1 MRALHLSWTAIPVL
15 NVLQQVFLKYSAD
28 DVPATDAWGFV
39 LQTLGSPWFMAAIIA
54 ETVCFLVWMTV
65 LSELDLAKAF
75 PLSAVSY
82 VLIMGVAWVFF
93 GEMVTPLQ
101 IIGSTLIL
109 SGIFCI
115 ATASP
120 KQEEASAAN
129 SE

>member
-1 MRALHLSWTAIPVL
+1 MRALHLTWTAIPVL

-28 DVPATDAWGFV
+28 DVPPLDAWGFI
-39 LQTLGSPWFMAAIIA
+39 LQTLTSPWFMAAIIA
-54 ETVCFLVWMTV
+54 ETVCFFVWMTV

-82 VLIMGVAWVFF
+82 LLIMGVAWVFF
-93 GEMVTPLQ
+93 GEQMTLLQ
-101 IIGSTLIL
+101 IIGSGLIL

-120 KQEEASAAN
+120 KEAAAAN